1 MVFSGRAL
9 FHRETCEGQPRMNT
23 EKAILIHLATNRK
36 EKSEAEESMKELRGL
51 ASTAGAEVVAETF
64 QFRQEISPKYLIG
77 KGKVSEIIHIKQETE
92 ADLIIFGNDLSPIQQ
107 QNLEDDIQAKV
118 IDRTQLILDI
128 FAQRARS
135 KEGKLQVELAQ
146 LNYYLPRLL
155 GKGTVL
161 SRLGGGIG
169 TRGPGE
175 KKLEEDRRRIQERIS
190 KIKKEIL
197 KVQKRRA
204 TQRKRRQTSPIPFV
218 SLVGYTNAGKSALF
232 NRLSRAKMFTSP
244 QLFATLDP
252 ILRRVSFSDG
262 LYFFLSDTVGFIK
275 KIPVELI
282 TSFRATLEEL
292 KDADCI
298 LHVID
303 ITSSACDSQITAV
316 EDTLSVIGIPDI
328 PTIKVFNK
336 IDLLPNTKEL
346 LRKNQLPD
354 IHSIYA
360 SAKTGDGIQALQEH
374 LRSILFRN
382 MELFYLRIPH
392 SQKELIES
400 FSKWTII
407 LKRRENGDYSELKI
421 MADPRSIVDYLPYI
435 KKGEENW

>member
-1 MVFSGRAL
+1 M
-9 FHRETCEGQPRMNT
+9 
-23 EKAILIHLATNRK
+23 EKAILIHLSTNKK

-51 ASTAGAEVVAETF
+51 AQTAGAEVVEEIF
-64 QFRQEISPKYLIG
+64 QFRSDISPKYLIG
-77 KGKVSEIIHIKQETE
+77 EGKVSEISRLQQETE
-92 ADLIIFGNDLSPIQQ
+92 AELIIFDNNLSPIQQ

-146 LNYYLPRLL
+146 LIYYLPRLL
-155 GKGTVL
+155 GKGTAL

-169 TRGPGE
+169 TRRGPGE
-175 KKLEEDRRRIQERIS
+175 KKLEEDRRRIQDRIS
-190 KIKKEIL
+190 KIKNEIL
-197 KVQKRRA
+197 NIQKRRA
-204 TQRKRRQTSPIPFV
+204 TQRKRRTKSPIPVV
-218 SLVGYTNAGKSALF
+218 SLVGYTNAGKSTLF
-232 NRLSRAKMFTSP
+232 NHLTREKIFTSP

-292 KDADCI
+292 KEADCI

-303 ITSSACDSQITAV
+303 INSSTFERQIAAV
-316 EDTLSVIGIPDI
+316 EATLSDIGITDI
-328 PTIKVFNK
+328 PVINIFNK
-336 IDLLPNTKEL
+336 IDLLPNKEEL
-346 LRKNQLPD
+346 LEKNRSSNGRS
-354 IHSIYA
+354 IHV
-360 SAKTGDGIQALQEH
+360 SAKTGDGIADLKIY
-374 LRSILFRN
+374 LRSVLFRG
-382 MELFYLRIPH
+382 MELFYLRIPK
-392 SQKELIES
+392 SQKELVES
-400 FSKWTII
+400 FSRWTVI
-407 LKRRENGDYSELKI
+407 LRRRENGDFSELKI
-421 MADPRSIVDYLPYI
+421 MADPQKIVNYLPYI

>member
-1 MVFSGRAL
+1 M
-9 FHRETCEGQPRMNT
+9 
-23 EKAILIHLATNRK
+23 EKAILIHLSTNKK

-51 ASTAGAEVVAETF
+51 AQTAGAEVVEEIF
-64 QFRQEISPKYLIG
+64 QFRSDISPKYLIG
-77 KGKVSEIIHIKQETE
+77 KGKVSEIARLQQETE
-92 ADLIIFGNDLSPIQQ
+92 AELIIFDNDLSPIQQ

-155 GKGTVL
+155 GKGTAL

-169 TRGPGE
+169 TRRGPGE
-175 KKLEEDRRRIQERIS
+175 KKLEEDRRRIQDRIS
-190 KIKKEIL
+190 KIKNEIL
-197 KVQKRRA
+197 NIQKRRA
-204 TQRKRRQTSPIPFV
+204 TQRKRRTKSPIPVV
-218 SLVGYTNAGKSALF
+218 SLVGYTNAGKSTLF
-232 NRLSRAKMFTSP
+232 NHLTREKIFTSP

-252 ILRRVSFSDG
+252 ILRRVSLPDG

-292 KDADCI
+292 KEADCI

-303 ITSSACDSQITAV
+303 KNSSTFERQIVAV
-316 EDTLSVIGIPDI
+316 EATLSAIGITDI
-328 PTIKVFNK
+328 PVINIFNK
-336 IDLLPNTKEL
+336 IDLLPNKEEL
-346 LRKNQLPD
+346 LEKNRSSNGRS
-354 IHSIYA
+354 IHV
-360 SAKTGDGIQALQEH
+360 SAKTGDGIADLKIH
-374 LRSILFRN
+374 LRSVLFRS
-382 MELFYLRIPH
+382 MELFYLRIPK
-392 SQKELIES
+392 SQKDLVES
-400 FSKWTII
+400 FSRWTVI
-407 LKRRENGDYSELKI
+407 LKRRENGDFSELKI
-421 MADPRSIVDYLPYI
+421 MADPQKIINYLPYI